1 MARSSFVESLVL
13 LPVVAAGLSGCGI
26 EEEGVLLEAS
36 LGSPEVTVEGGTLAT
51 DVTGSFDI
59 HLELGELASDPT
71 TVKLGVFRLERDGS
85 ALVDPLH
92 FDTNPK
98 FPVEV
103 DVGTSKHVAATIMSL
118 DQAPELAEAL
128 CAGPLEI
135 VGTVTDTLGD
145 DRAKTLRSGSVTPD
159 CP

>member
-1 MARSSFVESLVL
+1 VPLLRSSVESLL
-13 LPVVAAGLSGCGI
+13 AVVAVAFSGCVPD
-26 EEEGVLLEAS
+26 EEGVLLEAS
-36 LGSPEVTVEGGTLAT
+36 LGSPEVTVQGGTLAT

-71 TVKLGVFRLERDGS
+71 TVKLGTFRLERDGS
-85 ALVDPLH
+85 ALVDPLL
-92 FDTNPK
+92 FDTTPK

-103 DVGTSKHVAATIMSL
+103 AVGTSKHVVATIMSL
-118 DQAPELAEAL
+118 DQAPELAEEL
-128 CAGPLEI
+128 CAAPLEI

-145 DRAKTLRSGSVTPD
+145 DRAKTLRSGSVTPE